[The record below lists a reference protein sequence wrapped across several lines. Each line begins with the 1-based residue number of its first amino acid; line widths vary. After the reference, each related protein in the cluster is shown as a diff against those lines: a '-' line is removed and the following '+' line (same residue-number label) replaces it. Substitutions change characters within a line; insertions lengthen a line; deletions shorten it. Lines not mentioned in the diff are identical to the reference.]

1 MPLMIRRSPVFS
13 PAPAATAC
21 ALAIAVSTLVIT
33 STVSTT
39 GAADLATSDRA
50 ISGESPVRLASAR
63 ARRRARVAQRATPAS
78 LVSPA
83 DEGKRVVAK
92 HGAVSSAN
100 GLASDAGLAMLK
112 AGGNAIDAAVATA
125 FALGVVEPQMS
136 GLGGSGAAMVWLERE
151 DRPVYLD
158 FYAAQP
164 ADSWRGRTE
173 PAPASPTSTSTS
185 PSTSTSSPPQ
195 GAQGETPSGLTVTIG
210 PLGPDSQPPAPGSAR
225 REPGDLRIVGI
236 PGNVA
241 GLLMLHEKFGK
252 LTRAQVMAPAIALAE
267 DGFPIGQV
275 LAEFIVSG
283 QPKMRPFPQAVT
295 LYAPDG
301 HPRAPGDTLKNP
313 ELAESLR
320 RVMRDG
326 RDGFYRGP
334 TAEALIATL
343 NQGKHPATLS
353 DLAAY
358 QPQWKRPLCTDY
370 RGLTVLSAPPPL
382 TGFQVLHTLE
392 LLEPFNLKSL
402 GLPIRSAAAFDLITS
417 ALRVGQAAAR
427 GNGDPN
433 WVPVPANGISSADFA
448 ARRKSLIGSRTAAKT
463 IGSADATPFDTAAP
477 VGACANYEPYG
488 PMPIVAP
495 TAAPIAPMAAEHTT
509 DPIGERAEEET
520 GETTHVSVVD
530 KDGNAVSLTQ
540 TNSTV
545 WGSGGFTSGFF
556 LNDSGF
562 NFTDENINA
571 PSRSRWRIRTTTI
584 APTIAL
590 RRGDVQLVIGAP
602 GAARIPTEIV
612 QVMLYILDYDLD
624 PLDAVKL
631 PRIFPSAQHTR
642 VQLEHGFTPELLRD
656 IRAMGYD
663 PVAESTGYAR
673 LYLITRRHDSWI
685 AVADPRHDGQPRGY

>member
-1 MPLMIRRSPVFS
+1 MPLMIRRRS
-13 PAPAATAC
+13 PASLPASALTAC
-21 ALAIAVSTLVIT
+21 ALALAAAAVF
-33 STVSTT
+33 TT
-39 GAADLATSDRA
+39 GGADPATWAASSGIPTSVPTSGPSGPTSALTTAVRSASIGAPQAT
-50 ISGESPVRLASAR
+50 
-63 ARRRARVAQRATPAS
+63 
-78 LVSPA
+78 SPA
-83 DEGKRVVAK
+83 DDVRRVVAK
-92 HGAVSSAN
+92 QGVVTSAN
-100 GLASDAGLAMLK
+100 GLASEAGLAMLR

-136 GLGGSGAAMVWLERE
+136 GLGGSGAATVWLERE
-151 DRPVYLD
+151 DKPVYLD

-164 ADSWRGRTE
+164 ADAWQGRTE
-173 PAPASPTSTSTS
+173 PSHTS
-185 PSTSTSSPPQ
+185 P
-195 GAQGETPSGLTVTIG
+195 AQGEPGEPPSTLSVTIESPG
-210 PLGPDSQPPAPGSAR
+210 RESQPPAQGSAR
-225 REPGDLRIVGI
+225 REPGDLRNVGI

-241 GLLMLHEKFGK
+241 GLLALLEKFGK
-252 LTRAQVMAPAIALAE
+252 LDRAIVMAPAIALAE

-275 LAEFIVSG
+275 LAESIASG
-283 QPKMRPFPQAVT
+283 QAKMRPFPRALA
-295 LYAPDG
+295 LYVPDG
-301 HPRAPGDTLKNP
+301 RPRAPGETLKNP

-326 RDGFYRGP
+326 VAGFYRGP
-334 TAEALIATL
+334 AAEALIATL
-343 NQGKHPATLS
+343 NAGKHPAALA

-392 LLEPFNLKSL
+392 LLEPFDLKAL
-402 GLPIRSAAAFDLITS
+402 GLPMRSASAFDLITS

-427 GNGDPN
+427 GNADPN
-433 WVPVPANGISSADFA
+433 WIPFPANGISSADFA
-448 ARRKSLIGSRTAAKT
+448 ARRKSLVGSRTAAKAIET
-463 IGSADATPFDTAAP
+463 ADATPFDSASP
-477 VGACANYEPYG
+477 PGSCASYEPYG
-488 PMPIVAP
+488 PTPPLP
-495 TAAPIAPMAAEHTT
+495 TAAAAHGADAAPGAGADAADRADAAA
-509 DPIGERAEEET
+509 DPVGERSDEES

-545 WGSGGFTSGFF
+545 WGSGGFTGGFF

-562 NFTDENINA
+562 YFTDENIKL
-571 PSRSRWRIRTTTI
+571 PSRSRWRVRTTTI

-612 QVMLYILDYDLD
+612 QVMLYILDYGLD

-631 PRIFPSAQHTR
+631 PRIFPSAQNPR
-642 VQLEHGFTPELLRD
+642 VQLEHGFPPELLRD

-663 PVAESTGYAR
+663 PVAESSGYAR
-673 LYLITRRHDSWI
+673 LYLIARRGNSWI
-685 AVADPRHDGQPRGY
+685 GISDPRHDGQPRGY